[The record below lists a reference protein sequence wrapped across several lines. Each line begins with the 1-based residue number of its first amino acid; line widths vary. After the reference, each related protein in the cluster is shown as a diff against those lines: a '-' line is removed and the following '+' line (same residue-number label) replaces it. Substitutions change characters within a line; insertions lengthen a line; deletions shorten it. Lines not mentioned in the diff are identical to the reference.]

1 MWNPGVHA
9 IKNWQFNP
17 NLIIKSMIRFHHSKV
32 LIPVD
37 FSETSLLAIKHGA
50 FIAQLTKADLYVLHV
65 INTPLMSQ
73 NMFVPLVTIEDQTEI
88 QGKVAQRLALLEQEV
103 KTEYGIGFHAII
115 KSGNPAKEITQT
127 AQEIKASLVVMGT
140 HGYSPIEEI
149 MIGSVALKVI
159 MRSPCPTMTMSH
171 EASHKGY
178 QRIVLPFDLTV
189 NSKQKAHFAIE
200 FAKKFNAAIYAVAM
214 LGPDEGEY
222 KAQMELVLHQV
233 QVLAEDKGVPYHTD
247 VLDHVKN
254 RATGTVHYASQVGA
268 DLIMIMT
275 DQDTELSGL
284 FLGPYSQ
291 QVIHKSHVP
300 VVAIRPEEL
309 YAAEDADL
317 IPSTSGN

>member
-1 MWNPGVHA
+1 MIH
-9 IKNWQFNP
+9 FN
-17 NLIIKSMIRFHHSKV
+17 HSKV

-50 FIAQLTKADLYVLHV
+50 FIAQFTKADLYVLHV

-73 NMFVPLVTIEDQTEI
+73 NLFVPLVNIEDESELQS
-88 QGKVAQRLALLEQEV
+88 KVAQRLSLLEQEV
-103 KTEYGIGFHAII
+103 KAEYGIGFHAII
-115 KSGNPAKEITQT
+115 KSGNPSKEITQT
-127 AQEIKASLVVMGT
+127 AHEINASLMVMGT

-159 MRSPCPTMTMSH
+159 TRSPCPTMTMSH

-178 QRIVLPFDLTV
+178 SRIVVPFDLTV

-200 FAKKFNAAIYAVAM
+200 FAKKFNAAIYAVAL
-214 LGPDEGEY
+214 LGADESEY

-233 QVLAEDKGVPYHTD
+233 QMIAEEKGVSYHTD
-247 VLDHVKN
+247 VLGNVKN
-254 RATGTVHYASQVGA
+254 RATATVEYASKIGA
-268 DLIMIMT
+268 DLMVIMT

-291 QVIHKSHVP
+291 QVIHRSHIP
-300 VVAIRPEEL
+300 VFAIRPREL
-309 YAAEDADL
+309 YEAENASL
-317 IPSTSGN
+317 IPSTSGS